1 MNKTI
6 FNKDYEYGTNS
17 EIDTLSLMKKY
28 FNDNTLQI
36 NNDKYGSFD
45 YIGKDVNVELKTRR
59 INYTQANTY
68 GDLIFSYS
76 KYKKWVIETDGT
88 SVGNQFKKADL
99 LKYMNNHYPE
109 YQVSKNDQK
118 NNQWKGIRI
127 KTENDFID
135 DNDDASADEHI
146 SDFLKDKILNLEKK
160 KSEIVK
166 KIEKL
171 EEEEEELI
179 FEREKTE
186 KLLNN
191 YKYITEDIQSD

>member
-28 FNDNTLQI
+28 FNDNTLKI

-76 KYKKWVIETDGT
+76 KYKKWLVDKKDTYICWKLLDKICYWKMNLIEDKWITTNPFRNDGAENN
-88 SVGNQFKKADL
+88 SNIIHIP
-99 LKYMNNHYPE
+99 MNL
-109 YQVSKNDQK
+109 
-118 NNQWKGIRI
+118 I
-127 KTENDFID
+127 KTF
-135 DNDDASADEHI
+135 
-146 SDFLKDKILNLEKK
+146 
-160 KSEIVK
+160 
-166 KIEKL
+166 
-171 EEEEEELI
+171 
-179 FEREKTE
+179 
-186 KLLNN
+186 
-191 YKYITEDIQSD
+191 